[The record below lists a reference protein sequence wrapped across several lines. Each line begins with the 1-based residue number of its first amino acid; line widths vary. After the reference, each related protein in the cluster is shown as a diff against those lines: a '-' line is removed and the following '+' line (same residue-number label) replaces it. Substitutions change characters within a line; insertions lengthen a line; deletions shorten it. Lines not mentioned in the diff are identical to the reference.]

1 MLFAMVIRNIVIGIC
16 CLGLCLLTYSS
27 DVCAAKI
34 KDVSQH
40 KLVGE
45 IVKLDLGFGKYR
57 LMSKMSAEQLKI
69 AKRNKVKSNI
79 PGTIKFRDGNIGA
92 VYDVDSGMIL
102 AVFQEADDIEKKQTQ
117 LIINDMMLTY
127 GSPPTMAHNKIVY
140 WAFNANGLISD
151 KEHQAS
157 KANADVSIIATVK
170 LSSKLDIMGKAQQ
183 DDQKNKIYIIIT
195 SPPVIKDY
203 LDR

>member
-1 MLFAMVIRNIVIGIC
+1 MIMRNILVAIC
-16 CLGLCLLTYSS
+16 CLGLSLFTFSS

-34 KDVSQH
+34 KDISKH
-40 KLVGE
+40 KLVGKV
-45 IVKLDLGFGKYR
+45 VKLDLGFGKYT
-57 LMSKMSAEQLKI
+57 LMKKMSAEQLKV

-92 VYDVDSGMIL
+92 VYDVDSGLIL
-102 AVFQEADDIEKKQTQ
+102 AVFQEANDIEKKQTQ
-117 LIINDMMLTY
+117 QIINDMMLTY
-127 GSPPTMAHNKIVY
+127 GSPTTMAHNKIVY
-140 WAFNANGLISD
+140 WAFNTTGLISG